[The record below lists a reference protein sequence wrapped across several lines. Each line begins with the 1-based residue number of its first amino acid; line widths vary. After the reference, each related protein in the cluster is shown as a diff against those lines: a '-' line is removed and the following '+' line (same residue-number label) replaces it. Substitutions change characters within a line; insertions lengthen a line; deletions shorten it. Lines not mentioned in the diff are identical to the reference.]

1 MGKGF
6 IGRAET
12 GLSRRA
18 ARLALWFGGAA
29 LSSLCAADASAQ
41 TAAPAQPAGA
51 AAPQEAPA
59 VIEEVVVTSRH
70 RQENSQKV
78 PAALSIVGGQLLQRT
93 NTTNIS
99 QVSQFVPSIQF
110 TYFNARNANI
120 NVRGL
125 GNNVGLAN
133 DGLDP
138 GVGFYVDQIYY
149 SRPATATLDLIDVDR
164 VEVLRGPQ
172 GTLFGKNTTAGA
184 INVSTAE
191 PSFKPQVLA
200 EITGGNYGY
209 GQGKLAV
216 TGPLING
223 LLAGRLTI
231 GTTTREG
238 FETNV
243 FNGRKVNNYRDSTF
257 RGQLLFTPTSD
268 LKFRLIGDYERQF
281 NHCCVNTLSGIVSP
295 PNGKNFTTLAQ
306 SFGYTPVV
314 DPFNRTVDV
323 NAPFRALQETGGI
336 SLEADWSLPRLTL
349 TSITAWRFWNWWPQN
364 DSDSTP
370 LPVVNLAQNGD
381 YENQYTQEFRIAS
394 AGVNLVDYVAGLYVY
409 RETIH
414 AVGVTQYGAD
424 ASAFLGGA
432 TLPSVVLNNLTNRVD
447 SSYTT
452 DSYAAYGQA
461 TWHITRALNFTG
473 GARYTEDDKRGTFAQ
488 VSSGAAPLNGSLA
501 ALAAVRSAFGVTTSF
516 GVKNTKANFSGAANL
531 SYQATPDVLTYVN
544 YARGYKSG
552 GLNLAQLPAGANP
565 VIKPES
571 IDSVEAGA
579 KTTLFDRSLILN
591 LAVFWEKDENYQATI
606 LDPIL
611 LKLYLANVPEV
622 RSQGI
627 EADLQA
633 RPTDN
638 LSIYGSATYD
648 DAVYAKYPGAPC
660 GLELA
665 AHASCDLSGR
675 RLAGAPRWAVSA
687 GGEYDYPVNIGAR
700 EAEAYLGVDY
710 SYRSAENSAATDSV
724 YTELAP
730 LNLVNAR
737 IGLRSRAQYWDIYLW
752 SKNITDAKYYNF
764 IQPGS
769 GNTGALYAGLGDPR
783 TYGVT
788 LRLKY

>member
-1 MGKGF
+1 
-6 IGRAET
+6 
-12 GLSRRA
+12 L
-18 ARLALWFGGAA
+18 FGGAA
-29 LSSLCAADASAQ
+29 LSGLCATGASAQ
-41 TAAPAQPAGA
+41 VVAPAAPASA

-59 VIEEVVVTSRH
+59 VVEEVVVTSRH

-78 PAALSIVGGQLLQRT
+78 PAALSVVGGQLLQRT
-93 NTTNIS
+93 NSTNIS
-99 QVSQFVPSIQF
+99 QISQFVPSIQF
-110 TYFNARNANI
+110 TFFNARNANI

-138 GVGFYVDQIYY
+138 GVGFYVDQVYY

-164 VEVLRGPQ
+164 IEVLRGPQ

-184 INVSTAE
+184 INVATTE
-191 PSFKPQVLA
+191 PSFKPSVLA
-200 EITGGNYGY
+200 EVTGGNYGY
-209 GQGKLAV
+209 AQGKLAV
-216 TGPLING
+216 SGPLINDV
-223 LLAGRLTI
+223 LAGRLTL
-231 GTTTREG
+231 GTTTHEG
-238 FETNV
+238 YETNV
-243 FNGRKVNNYRDSTF
+243 YNGQKVNNYRDSTV

-281 NHCCVNTLSGIVSP
+281 THCCVNTLSGIVTP
-295 PNGKNFTTLAQ
+295 PNGKNFVTLAQ
-306 SFGYTPVV
+306 SFGYAPVV
-314 DPFNRTVDV
+314 DPTARQVDV
-323 NAPFRALQETGGI
+323 NAPFHALQESGGV
-336 SLEADWSLPRLTL
+336 SLEGDWSLPRVTL
-349 TSITAWRFWNWWPQN
+349 TSITSWRFWNWWPQN
-364 DSDSTP
+364 DADATP
-370 LPVVNLAQNGD
+370 LPIFNVAENGD
-381 YENQYTQEFRIAS
+381 YENQYTQEFRAAS
-394 AGVNLVDYVAGLYVY
+394 AGVNVVDYVAGLYFY

-414 AVGVTQYGAD
+414 AVGTTQYGAA
-424 ASAFLGGA
+424 ASAFLAGA
-432 TLPSVVLNNLTNRVD
+432 AVPSIVLNNLTNRIN

-452 DSYAAYGQA
+452 DSYAAFGQA

-473 GARYTEDDKRGTFAQ
+473 GIRYTEDDKRGTFAQ
-488 VSSGAAPLNGSLA
+488 VTSGAAPLTGLPA
-501 ALAAVRSAFGVTTSF
+501 AFTTLRSAFGFTTGF

-531 SYQATPDVLTYVN
+531 SYQVTPDVLTYVN

-552 GLNLAQLPAGANP
+552 GLNLAQLPTGANP
-565 VIKPES
+565 VVKPES

-579 KTTLFDRSLILN
+579 KTALFDRSLILN
-591 LAVFWEKDENYQATI
+591 LAVFWENDENYQATI

-627 EADLQA
+627 EADIQA

-638 LSIYGSATYD
+638 LSIYASTTYD
-648 DAVYAKYPGAPC
+648 DAVYASYPGAPC

-665 AHASCDLSGR
+665 THASCNLSGR

-687 GGEYDYPVNIGAR
+687 GGEYDYPVNIGPR

-730 LNLVNAR
+730 LSLVNAR
-737 IGLRSRAQYWDIYLW
+737 LGLRSRSQYWDIYLW
-752 SKNITDAKYYNF
+752 SKNLTDAKYYNF